1 MLASLS
7 LSATRPVSVVNA
19 LHNESAATLISTPR
33 LATLPATPGPTA
45 TVDPATIG
53 DTSGVIAFG
62 MIVVFIILVGV
73 LWGSYEFRME
83 AKKNRTPRE

>member
-1 MLASLS
+1 
-7 LSATRPVSVVNA
+7 
-19 LHNESAATLISTPR
+19 
-33 LATLPATPGPTA
+33 
-45 TVDPATIG
+45 
-53 DTSGVIAFG
+53 